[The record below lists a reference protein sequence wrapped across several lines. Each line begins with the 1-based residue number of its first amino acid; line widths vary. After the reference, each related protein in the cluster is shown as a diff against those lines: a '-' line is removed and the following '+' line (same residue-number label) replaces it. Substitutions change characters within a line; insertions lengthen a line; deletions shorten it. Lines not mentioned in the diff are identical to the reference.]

1 MYSHVYR
8 HKHLN
13 TPENTLMQK
22 LCKKCIL
29 SQGHIDVPLQGLK
42 IVRVSA
48 GDQHMG
54 ALTKEGK
61 AGLLRCNK
69 EVMPL
74 CLRNFTWC
82 LKSSCFVH
90 PTFFVWCSSTHGAT
104 MILASLDFA
113 SAACELEHMHVQRQ
127 AVSLCRNAHSGAVKH
142 HTRAD

>member
-90 PTFFVWCSSTHGAT
+90 HFLCLVQLYTWGYNDFGQLGLCLSS
-104 MILASLDFA
+104 
-113 SAACELEHMHVQRQ
+113 V
-127 AVSLCRNAHSGAVKH
+127 
-142 HTRAD
+142 